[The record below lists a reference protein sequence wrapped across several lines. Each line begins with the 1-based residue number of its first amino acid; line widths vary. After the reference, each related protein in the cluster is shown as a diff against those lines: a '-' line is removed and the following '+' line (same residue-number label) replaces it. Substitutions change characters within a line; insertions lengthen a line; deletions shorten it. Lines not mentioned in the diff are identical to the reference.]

1 MCVQFGLFNHL
12 TIYQFNTAKR
22 SIFFTPLDM
31 SYFYV
36 YVLKSEKDGN
46 NYVGFTGNLRKRLN
60 EHEKGLVK
68 STANRQPLKLIYFEA
83 CLNQQDTTKREKYL
97 KTSWGKRY
105 LKSRLTNYLTG

>member
-1 MCVQFGLFNHL
+1 MNLFNNL
-12 TIYQFNTAKR
+12 SAKR

-83 CLNQQDTTKREKYL
+83 CLNQQDATKREKYL

>member
-1 MCVQFGLFNHL
+1 
-12 TIYQFNTAKR
+12 
-22 SIFFTPLDM
+22 M

-83 CLNQQDTTKREKYL
+83 CLNQQDATKREKYL
-97 KTSWGKRY
+97 KTSWSKRY